1 MTNSAPELKKQES
14 EIRKNLAYVF
24 IPIAILLA
32 ILFFYQNNSL
42 DYQKKEYTI
51 SKNFEFNGKVVE
63 KKQDGDYY
71 RASKYILLNTN
82 RKIQIPNE
90 IYYEIQI
97 GDSAYKKKGKDSA
110 YYCLK
115 NGKILIEDRCKFIR
129 EKYLKLKNKMKTVKR
144 HPVTAVLRNS

>member
-1 MTNSAPELKKQES
+1 MNNSEKEMKEQES
-14 EIRKNLAYVF
+14 EMRKKLSYVF
-24 IPIAILLA
+24 IPIAVLLA

-42 DYQKKEYTI
+42 DFQKKEYI
-51 SKNFEFNGKVVE
+51 KSKNFEFNGKVT
-63 KKQDGDYY
+63 KKIQDGNYY
-71 RASKYILLNTN
+71 RASKYIILNTY

-90 IYYEIQI
+90 VYYEIQI

-129 EKYLKLKNKMKTVKR
+129 ENYLKLKTK
-144 HPVTAVLRNS
+144 